1 MFLSFT
7 ATTLIL
13 QKPSVTTR
21 HQPTDEVV
29 STSAQLH
36 HALQVVVPEDL
47 PAARVQAA
55 VRHFGHFL
63 S

>member
-1 MFLSFT
+1 MLLSFIVT
-7 ATTLIL
+7 GLIL
-13 QKPSVTTR
+13 QKLSATTR

-36 HALQVVVPEDL
+36 HALQVVVSEDL